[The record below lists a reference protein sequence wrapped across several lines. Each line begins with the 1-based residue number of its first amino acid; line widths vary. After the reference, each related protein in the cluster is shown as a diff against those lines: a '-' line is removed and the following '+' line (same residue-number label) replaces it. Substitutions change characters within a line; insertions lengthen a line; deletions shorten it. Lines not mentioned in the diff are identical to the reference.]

1 MSNVIFFLHMNHQY
15 YAIGNNA
22 VPLNPCIGLV
32 VSVVELAVGRVFST
46 KKKTRMTSAPSML
59 STEIPDTK
67 KKKNINLHI
76 QIGMKAHTL
85 GVSTC
90 FWLHFSTLS
99 RTVVHHLVS
108 TT

>member
-46 KKKTRMTSAPSML
+46 QKKTRMTSAPSML

-67 KKKNINLHI
+67 KKKHQPPHSNRNES
-76 QIGMKAHTL
+76 AHAWGLNVFLATL
-85 GVSTC
+85 FHSI
-90 FWLHFSTLS
+90 
-99 RTVVHHLVS
+99 
-108 TT
+108 

>member
-46 KKKTRMTSAPSML
+46 QKKTRMTSAPSML

-67 KKKNINLHI
+67 KKKTSTSTF
-76 QIGMKAHTL
+76 KSEWKRTRL
-85 GVSTC
+85 GSQRVFGYTFPLYLGPLSTI
-90 FWLHFSTLS
+90 
-99 RTVVHHLVS
+99 
-108 TT
+108 